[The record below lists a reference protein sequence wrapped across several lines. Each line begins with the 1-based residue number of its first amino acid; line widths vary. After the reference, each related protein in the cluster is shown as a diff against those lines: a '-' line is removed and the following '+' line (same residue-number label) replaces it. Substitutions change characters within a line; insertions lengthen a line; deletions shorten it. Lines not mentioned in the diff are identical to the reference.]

1 MTEEQKEVRYVCF
14 KTLDKVYGIHVC
26 EENNEKQKQLT
37 CKEMD
42 LIPKPSL
49 LYGKIVSDY
58 VKIKGDYY
66 FIEFDPMMP
75 TQESPDS
82 FWVLRSSTY
91 DWQSLPSPPDL
102 GLNEAYTAF
111 KSKTPSPNVGDF
123 ESVLF
128 YSFDPFLGDGTWTIQ
143 GGADAFIESFS
154 FITVQ
159 GRRRFHCPIK
169 LPLPVFED
177 YSLHFSTSHIEK
189 FDYFGEWEN
198 GYKATLY
205 ALLVNERGVRFVQ
218 PIEGCFEGIQPVFSV
233 VCPALVYLRNNLDTI
248 DMDYINSSAP
258 QKVQNFLTV
267 NVKSRHVYSIVDDFR
282 TLLRRD
288 DLYPFIDEIKEF
300 SWMESKDPLFTE
312 SKMPKLF

>member
-102 GLNEAYTAF
+102 GLSIYNVFESNHFVFGEKIYFQTIYMTDEAYTAF

-169 LPLPVFED
+169 LPLPGTQGSQQLLPSVAWKPEIVR
-177 YSLHFSTSHIEK
+177 YQYPCLSPIL
-189 FDYFGEWEN
+189 GEE
-198 GYKATLY
+198 
-205 ALLVNERGVRFVQ
+205 
-218 PIEGCFEGIQPVFSV
+218 
-233 VCPALVYLRNNLDTI
+233 
-248 DMDYINSSAP
+248 
-258 QKVQNFLTV
+258 
-267 NVKSRHVYSIVDDFR
+267 
-282 TLLRRD
+282 
-288 DLYPFIDEIKEF
+288 
-300 SWMESKDPLFTE
+300 
-312 SKMPKLF
+312 